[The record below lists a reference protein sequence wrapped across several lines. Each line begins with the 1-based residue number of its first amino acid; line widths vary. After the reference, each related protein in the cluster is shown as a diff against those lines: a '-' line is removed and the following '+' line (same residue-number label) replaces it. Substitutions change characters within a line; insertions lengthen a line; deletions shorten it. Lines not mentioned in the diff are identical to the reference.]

1 MTHIIQL
8 NPQPFTDVI
17 QLAQPRRTRKQTLG
31 IIGAGLV
38 TGGALFLGGTAL
50 GAARL
55 TTLAIGTAKTFF
67 GTPKRAALTVTGIGI
82 LQTSP
87 KAREF
92 LIEKFKDPT
101 GAGREIGKI
110 IEDPSRLQPSITQTP
125 KEKILEI
132 GKQAGLIGG
141 AAAAAAAL
149 VAAAKRF
156 GKIRAPVIPM
166 IGDLPSAGLPVGILP
181 AEPSISSKTQP
192 LGAVQQPVEPKEAVA
207 VQPVSIPDITINN
220 NPEINIRFSKS
231 RRFINQQVLVKS

>member
-31 IIGAGLV
+31 IISAGLL

-55 TTLAIGTAKTFF
+55 TTLAIGTARTLF
-67 GTPKRAALTVTGIGI
+67 GTPKRTALTVTGIGI

-92 LIEKFKDPT
+92 VIEKLKDPT
-101 GAGREIGKI
+101 AAGREIGEI
-110 IEDPSRLQPSITQTP
+110 IEDPSRLQPTITQTP
-125 KEKILEI
+125 KEKILEVV
-132 GKQAGLIGG
+132 KTAGLIGG

-156 GKIRAPVIPM
+156 GKIRAPVIPT
-166 IGDLPSAGLPVGILP
+166 IGAIPSVQLPTGILP
-181 AEPSISSKTQP
+181 AEPSISTKTQP
-192 LGAVQQPVEPKEAVA
+192 LGAVQRPVEPKPTAR
-207 VQPVSIPDITINN
+207 PLDLPKITINN
-220 NPEINIRFSKS
+220 NPEINIRFTKS
-231 RRFINQQVLVKS
+231 RKFINQQVLIKS